1 MRASALLKL
10 AAAVLSGL
18 VLTLA
23 FPPWDQ
29 STAVWLFLHPLL
41 AALWLGAREEQAP
54 TGGWWKRSA
63 VWRRP
68 LVLGWV
74 AGFAH
79 FMSSLTWVRHSS
91 RVLHG
96 AYGDEWMGWGVEL
109 LGWSAAVGLSL
120 YCALYFGVWAALA
133 DTLAR
138 PRRDKLLST
147 SMVEASLEA
156 LRCAGLAAA
165 AWVALEWIRGWM
177 LTGFGWNGLG
187 VGLHENKLLIQAAD
201 LVGVAGLS
209 FTPVFLSC
217 VLFLTFWRVVL
228 HAREG
233 RGFSRHFDLAVGV
246 ALLAAQLLYG
256 VARFNATGSGDTTLR
271 VALVQQNVPQV
282 DRWTASPDKI
292 VEIYRRYSDL
302 TELYAGAREGRPSA
316 VDLVVWPE
324 SALLLPWYHRD
335 HEPFLDQ
342 LLAKGDFALLAGVDT
357 DDPLVGVYN
366 SAVLVQ
372 DSAAGAELHHKL
384 HLVPFGE
391 YVPGRNLIPGMDAM
405 FRAILPGDIARGTST
420 EPLRLKKPDVDLIPL
435 ICFEDTVG
443 RVARRFVRENRP
455 QVLVNITNDAWFLN
469 SIENQ
474 VHLNNALFRAVELR
488 LPLCRAAN
496 TGVTAVVDARGVVT
510 AKLQD
515 PETKSAF
522 IQGVLPAEVKLS
534 SLPSMTVYARWG
546 DWFAVTCLMVCAG
559 SAAWLTRRRNSQPV
573 LRTSFGG

>member
-1 MRASALLKL
+1 MSSVLLKL
-10 AAAVLSGL
+10 VAAVCSGL
-18 VLTLA
+18 ILSSA
-23 FPPWDQ
+23 FPPWNQ
-29 STAVWLFLHPLL
+29 GTAVWLFLYPLM
-41 AALWLGAREEQAP
+41 AALWLGNRTDESV
-54 TGGWWKRSA
+54 TGWWKCSA

-68 LVLGWV
+68 FVLGWI

-96 AYGDEWMGWGVEL
+96 AYGNEWMGWGVEL

-120 YCALYFGVWAALA
+120 YCALYFGVWAAFA
-133 DTLAR
+133 DTVAR
-138 PRRDKLLST
+138 PRREKLLSA
-147 SMVEASLEA
+147 SMTEASLEA
-156 LRCAGLAAA
+156 LRCSALAAG
-165 AWVALEWIRGWM
+165 AWVTLEWVRGWM

-209 FTPVFLSC
+209 FTPVFLTS
-217 VLFLTFWRVVL
+217 VVFLTFWRVAL

-233 RGFSRHFDLAVGV
+233 RGFRRHFDLAAAV
-246 ALLAAQLLYG
+246 ALVGAQMIYG
-256 VARFNATGSGDTTLR
+256 ASRFREAPQEAVPLR

-282 DRWTASPDKI
+282 DRWTATPDKI
-292 VEIYRRYSDL
+292 VDIYRRYSDL

-357 DDPLVGVYN
+357 DDPMVGVYN

-372 DSAAGAELHHKL
+372 DKASEAMLHHKL

-443 RVARRFVRENRP
+443 RVARKFIRENRP
-455 QVLVNITNDAWFLN
+455 QVLVNLTNDGWFL
-469 SIENQ
+469 SSEENE
-474 VHLNNALFRAVELR
+474 VHLNNSLFRAVELR
-488 LPLCRAAN
+488 RSLCRAAN
-496 TGVTAVVDARGVVT
+496 TGITAVVDARGVLT
-510 AKLQD
+510 ARLQD
-515 PETKSAF
+515 PETKSPF
-522 IQGVLPAEVKLS
+522 IQGVLPAELQ
-534 SLPSMTVYARWG
+534 LDARAETTVYARWG
-546 DWFAVTCLMVCAG
+546 DWFAVVCLASCLLG
-559 SAAWLTRRRNSQPV
+559 GWFTRRNSPRV
-573 LRTSFGG
+573 RRTSSDG